1 MAMEGNVPAKDAHGA
16 GIQRRGGGS
25 SIVAGPRRSWSMSA
39 QWLESLSTRS
49 PQEGFEL
56 ALRLS
61 RASIKAIQPSETIRK
76 ELRSSYDSDAEQLIA
91 ASHVVAVN
99 FATIAAANAYWREK

>member
-1 MAMEGNVPAKDAHGA
+1 MN
-16 GIQRRGGGS
+16 
-25 SIVAGPRRSWSMSA
+25 A
-39 QWLESLSTRS
+39 QWLQSLSTPS

-56 ALRLS
+56 ALKLS
-61 RASIKAIQPSETIRK
+61 RASIKAIQPSEQVRK
-76 ELRSSYDSDAEQLIA
+76 ELRPSYDSDAEQLI